1 MNQYNEE
8 YLIMTIEKVLFRLI
22 NLENQAFGKEADPW
36 KGFANRD
43 FGIETWDWP
52 QGVGLYGMEQLQN
65 YYGDARYDSFFEEWL
80 NNNRSKGFPSAN
92 INTTAPYNMLLA
104 LEQRTKNKQYK
115 KMCLE
120 RAQWLVNELPKTA
133 EGGFWHVTT
142 DLFDK
147 NGVILNENQLWI
159 DTLFMAVLFLAKA
172 GVTYK
177 KKAWI
182 DESINQI
189 LIHIKYLYD
198 KQARLLHHG
207 WSFDRNDNFG
217 GIFWARGNSW
227 FTYGILQLLA
237 ILEDYLPE
245 GLKVYLRNTFC
256 TQLNELVHLQAESGL
271 LLTVLTDVK
280 SYQEVSGSALFT
292 AGLFKAMRMKI
303 LDESYLG
310 FADKAL
316 KAVIE
321 NIDQDGTILNV
332 SAGTAI
338 GLNAQH
344 YQDIIIAPMPYGQA
358 MVILA
363 LIEALE
369 FLAKRKL

>member
-80 NNNRSKGFPSAN
+80 YNNRSKGFPSAN

-198 KQARLLHHG
+198 KQARLFHHG

-245 GLKVYLRNTFC
+245 GLKVYFRNTFC

-271 LLTVLTDVK
+271 WHTVLTDVK

-303 LDESYLG
+303 LDESYQG

-316 KAVIE
+316 KAIIE